1 MSSLDHKIQCA
12 GDAWGVS
19 FSINTTMVLHV
30 SFSSVTQLIAQASM
44 HGWCS
49 SWRSEQPS
57 SPHFL
62 RSMIRT
68 WYADQTNNQALL
80 HCFPK
85 KSTKRL
91 RKKPKIRM
99 QMLQPSTIEE
109 ERSWGYSCY
118 VSSCCICDPP
128 PHLCWLFLAPTKW
141 FSPLYNTRSR
151 LSVKWECY

>member
-12 GDAWGVS
+12 GNAWGVS
-19 FSINTTMVLHV
+19 FSTTTTMVLHV

-49 SWRSEQPS
+49 SWRSEQPG

-68 WYADQTNNQALL
+68 WYADQTKNQALL
-80 HCFPK
+80 LCFLK
-85 KSTKRL
+85 EFIKRL
-91 RKKPKIRM
+91 RKKPKLRI
-99 QMLQPSTIEE
+99 QMLQSSTIGKERMRLYMLYIKLLHLWPSTA
-109 ERSWGYSCY
+109 S
-118 VSSCCICDPP
+118 VSTVS
-128 PHLCWLFLAPTKW
+128 APTKS

-151 LSVKWECY
+151 LSVNWECY